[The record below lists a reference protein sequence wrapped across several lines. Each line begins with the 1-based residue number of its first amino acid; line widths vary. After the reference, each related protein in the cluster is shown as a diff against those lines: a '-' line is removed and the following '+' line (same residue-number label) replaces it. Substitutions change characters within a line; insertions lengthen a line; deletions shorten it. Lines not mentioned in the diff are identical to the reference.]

1 MKFFFNYFIIFFLI
15 FNFNS
20 ALSENKIAYLDMQ
33 KVLNQSKAGISFNKK
48 LAKMHK
54 ENIDNFKKKEL
65 ELKEQEQ
72 DIISKKNILEKAEL
86 EKKLNELRKKSND
99 YRIERKKKIDSLS
112 KKRID
117 VTNDILKELQPI
129 LTEYSDSESISL
141 IVDKKSIVIGKT
153 ELDITDKIIEL
164 LNAKIKT
171 VNLN

>member
-1 MKFFFNYFIIFFLI
+1 MKFFFNYFIIIILI
-15 FNFNS
+15 LSFNS
-20 ALSENKIAYLDMQ
+20 VSAENKIAYLDMQ
-33 KVLNQSKAGISFNKK
+33 RVLNQSKVGISINKK
-48 LAKMHK
+48 LTKMHK
-54 ENIDNFKKKEL
+54 ENIDNFKKMEIQ
-65 ELKEQEQ
+65 LKKQEQ

-99 YRIERKKKIDSLS
+99 YRVERKKKIDSLS

-117 VTNDILKELQPI
+117 VTNNILKQLQPI

-164 LNAKIKT
+164 LNAKIKS
-171 VNLN
+171 VDLN